1 MDEFPDVPFAKDLYE
16 EAIPEVSEYREGTI
30 FPYSQIDNSLI
41 EGTLRQTSLRYGRDR
56 ETLKR
61 SGRNIEERS
70 KIIDAT
76 F

>member
-1 MDEFPDVPFAKDLYE
+1 MPFAKDLYE
-16 EAIPEVSEYREGTI
+16 EAVPEVSEYREESMA
-30 FPYSQIDNSLI
+30 FPLSHIENSLI
-41 EGTLRQTSLRYGRDR
+41 DGTVRQNSIRYGRDR

-70 KIIDAT
+70 KIIDGT